1 MICEAVEIPIMYFL
15 FDRAGSLGVNL
26 VGANRVVVL
35 DASWNPCHDCQ
46 AICRV
51 FRFGQVKASYI
62 YRLVTDNSMEKKI
75 YDRQVSKQGMSSEWL
90 KSCREGEDIDGVLNL
105 GSMETF
111 NFFVSCFRQE
121 RGDINLGISVCGSV
135 RPSVILSVCN
145 TFVSF
150 QYLK

>member
-1 MICEAVEIPIMYFL
+1 MICEAIEIPIMYFL

-111 NFFVSCFRQE
+111 NCFVSCFR
-121 RGDINLGISVCGSV
+121 
-135 RPSVILSVCN
+135 
-145 TFVSF
+145 
-150 QYLK
+150 